1 MKNRSYDYYKHNKVN
16 NLKEIMDLTIKRN
29 NSNIAFSFFEN
40 EKIINKTYQ
49 EFYDEVI
56 FLSNYLNHNYKKK
69 HIAILSENNYKYIV
83 LFFAIIISGN
93 VAVVIDKELDNE
105 TIKQLLKNSDS
116 NIMFYSSNFI
126 DDLNIKIKKHHFLE
140 IDKLINEG
148 KKYSNKYKTNEDE
161 CATIF
166 FTSGTTG
173 ANKGV
178 MLSQKNIA
186 YDVYASCSNFLL
198 EGPTLCLLPF
208 HHTFGLITSV
218 IMPYYYGYPV
228 FINSS
233 LRRITQEIKIAKPDT
248 LIVVPAFIENFY
260 KQIWVTAR
268 RSKKAKL
275 LKKSIKISNGLL
287 KVGIDLRKTLFKS
300 IHDTFGGNLNKIIC
314 GGAFLN
320 QKYINWFRS
329 IGIEILNGYGITEC
343 SPVVSVNRNKNYQDG
358 SVGKLI
364 KDCNVRIIDSEIVVN
379 GDNVMLGYYKDK
391 KSTSIVLDNNS
402 FHTGDLGYIDEN
414 GFLFITGRK
423 KNLIIL
429 SNGENISPEEI
440 EKKLSKNK
448 GICEI
453 IVYEQNNQIIAEI
466 YPEDEYIGDQKY
478 FDNIIKKYNLSVPKN
493 HQISYVKLR
502 TSEFIKNN
510 NKKILRNKIGE
521 EYSNEKK

>member
-1 MKNRSYDYYKHNKVN
+1 MKSRSYDYYKHHKVN

-40 EKIINKTYQ
+40 EKVVSKTYQ

-69 HIAILSENNYKYIV
+69 HIAILSENNYEYIV

-93 VAVVIDKELDNE
+93 VAVIIDKDLDND
-105 TIKQLLKNSDS
+105 TIKLLLKNSDS
-116 NIMFYSSNFI
+116 NVMFYSNKFM
-126 DDLNIKIKKHHFLE
+126 DDLNIKIKKHHILE
-140 IDKLINEG
+140 INMLINEG
-148 KKYSNKYKTNEDE
+148 KKHDNKYKINDNE
-161 CATIF
+161 CAAIF

-198 EGPTLCLLPF
+198 EGSTLCLLPF

-233 LRRITQEIKIAKPDT
+233 LRRIGQEMQIAKPDT
-248 LIVVPAFIENFY
+248 LVVVPAFIENFY
-260 KQIWVTAR
+260 KQIWITAR
-268 RSKKAKL
+268 RTKKDKI
-275 LKKSIKISNGLL
+275 LKKSIKISNAFL
-287 KVGIDLRKTLFKS
+287 KVGIDLRKSLFKS

-320 QKYINWFRS
+320 QKYIKWFRS

-343 SPVVSVNRNKNYQDG
+343 SPVVAVNRNKDYLDG

-364 KDCNVRIIDSEIVVN
+364 KDCNVKIIDSEIVVT

-391 KSTSIVLDNNS
+391 KSTSMVLNNNC
-402 FHTGDLGYIDEN
+402 FYTGDLGYIDEF

-440 EKKLSKNK
+440 EKKISQNK
-448 GICEI
+448 GVCEI
-453 IVYEQNNQIIAEI
+453 VVYEQDNRIIAEI
-466 YPEDEYIGDQKY
+466 YPEDDYFGNQAY
-478 FDNIIKKYNLSVPKN
+478 FDNIIKKYNLSVAKN
-493 HQISYVKLR
+493 HQIGYVKLR

-521 EYSNEKK
+521 EYNNEK